1 VCRLKAGGNGGVRIR
16 PYGCFNKAATRLV
29 VGAAIHHRAGDPIGR
44 DEFRQCPH
52 EAASRYLDYMKATT
66 AKSEKA

>member
-1 VCRLKAGGNGGVRIR
+1 
-16 PYGCFNKAATRLV
+16 